1 LPLRGKYF
9 GAKEETQASSQPN
22 IKVSAINK
30 KINSNLADS
39 LKVAIKTGSATNLA
53 GQINNLMQNYIL
65 NPNPAYF
72 LHPYSILNINPLYAV
87 PSGSINYWSSSARDL
102 FPGVREIQKAAK
114 DIQNNI
120 SKINDLKNNEKDNK
134 KANHKAND
142 ALKNEKKALED
153 LEDGINEVADN
164 LDDSYRKIK
173 DLSENVDINDQFTK
187 SALNQSLLQIKTNTA
202 ELNNIV
208 NEVEGSLNSLR

>member
-1 LPLRGKYF
+1 MPLRGKHL
-9 GAKEETQASSQPN
+9 GAKVETQASSQPN

-120 SKINDLKNNEKDNK
+120 SKINDLKDNEKGNK
-134 KANHKAND
+134 KANHKANH
-142 ALKNEKKALED
+142 ALNNEKKALED
-153 LEDGINEVADN
+153 LEDEIKEVADN
-164 LDDSYRKIK
+164 LDDKYRKIK
-173 DLSENVDINDQFTK
+173 DLSENVDIKDQFTK
-187 SALNQSLLQIKTNTA
+187 NALSQSLHQIKTNSV

-208 NEVEGSLNSLR
+208 NEVEGSLNALR